1 MPDTPL
7 VPAGNRSG
15 AVAGDEPAT
24 PFSNP
29 DRLLTESAPLALERS
44 AGLCHRGPGGHDGCD
59 WYHGVWQYFRMLG
72 VVATPWMQ
80 RHFYE
85 RALGEL
91 AASGSHPRVL
101 VSGTSDYAMP
111 ALVLHAYALR
121 GARPEVTVTD
131 RCGTPLFLNRWY
143 AERHGVRIA
152 TRAGDILAAAG
163 GPFDVICTHSFLG
176 NFPPQRRAELVSVW
190 RALLRPGGK
199 LVTINRIRP
208 GSRGE
213 VRFSAGQGEAFR
225 ERVLRAARALPVAI
239 GIEDPTLAQ
248 WAEAYTARYHSW
260 PVGSAA
266 ELRALLEGNG
276 FVVEHLE
283 PGPGAASGP
292 AGPSVAG
299 AALRLEV
306 VASRRP

>member
-1 MPDTPL
+1 MPENPPA
-7 VPAGNRSG
+7 PAGNRSG
-15 AVAGDEPAT
+15 IIAADESAT
-24 PFSNP
+24 PFSDP
-29 DRLLTESAPLALERS
+29 DRLLPESAPLALERA
-44 AGLCHRGPGGHDGCD
+44 AGLCRRGSGGGEDCD
-59 WYHGVWQYFRMLG
+59 WYHGVWQYFRILG

-85 RALGEL
+85 RVLGEL
-91 AASGSHPRVL
+91 AATGSHSRVL
-101 VSGTSDYAMP
+101 VSGTSDYAML
-111 ALVLHAYALR
+111 ALVLHAYAR
-121 GARPEVTVTD
+121 HGVQPEVTVAD
-131 RCGTPLFLNRWY
+131 RCETPLFLNRWY

-163 GPFDVICTHSFLG
+163 GPHDVICTHSFLG

-190 RALLRPGGK
+190 RKLLRPGGK

-208 GSRGE
+208 DCSGE

-225 ERVLRAARALPVAI
+225 ERVLRAAATAPVAI
-239 GIEDPTLAQ
+239 GIEARTLAR
-248 WAEAYTARYHSW
+248 WAEEYTARYHSW

-266 ELRALLEGNG
+266 ELRALLEDNG
-276 FVVEHLE
+276 FVVERLE
-283 PGPGAASGP
+283 PGPGAAPGP